1 MKLQRKLVIIL
12 SVLTTLAFSFGISNV
27 MQQNKYGE
35 FDRSEQ
41 QRQNVA
47 GTEVNIESDKT
58 YEEKE
63 LATNAS
69 KRTNASELYTSQELD
84 EAEPENKKEVN
95 NDEVENEE
103 TGVRTAFGAETTVT
117 KTYIM
122 QRESGST
129 VNGVTT
135 YYAIGALRSGRGYKA
150 DSISTITFKKGTD
163 APTGT
168 ESTWNVS
175 YDKSKMEVLA
185 FAVPSSTVSG
195 KYDLY
200 IGTTG
205 DQICLP
211 ASAVEFFA
219 YYTNLTEIK
228 GIELLDSSDVTDMRA
243 MFYGDTNLKSIDL
256 STFNTTKLTS
266 TWDMFNGC
274 TSITS
279 IDLSSFNTSNVQ
291 YFIWMFYNCKNLKI
305 LKINKNTFTTS
316 NVTNMSRMFY
326 NCSSL
331 AEIDVSNFD
340 TSKVTTMEAMFY
352 NCSSVLS
359 LDVSNFNTIN
369 STSMWA
375 MFYNCNKI
383 EKLDLNKFN
392 TSNVTNMAYM
402 FSSCSNLKHIV
413 LGSNFDTTKVTT
425 MKNMFASCTKLKT
438 IILNKSI
445 TSVSEAPKLLT
456 SSSDKIGLESLTEA
470 NLYVPNKTSE
480 KLYEQ
485 ATNYKTI
492 FASSYDTSND
502 IYRIQTLS
510 ENKLMKRE
518 NSTLINGE
526 KILYIYGAKLAGKTQ
541 YTADLVKTI
550 TLKNSATIPAD
561 AIDSWSVD
569 YAKGENKLWAWIVKN
584 ASDTSKYDLYIGGN
598 YQVLQAPEDLYNFFA
613 GYTNCTSINGL
624 NILDTTNVTDMSFMF
639 YNCKI
644 LEQLDLSNFKTSNVT
659 TMQAMFYD
667 ANKLTAIDV
676 SSFDTSKVK
685 IMSGMFSGYDGDMS
699 LTEIKGLEKF
709 NTTNVTTMKSMFQSC
724 ISLKALD
731 LSNFD
736 TSNVTDMSH
745 MFTQCK
751 SLTNL
756 NISKFNTSKVTNMR
770 YMFNECTNLV
780 TLNISN
786 FNTSNVSNMQ
796 AMFNKCNSLEEVD
809 VSGFNTSATTSMSSM
824 FAYCN
829 NLKNIDTSNFDTS
842 KVTTMRM
849 MFFGCHGV
857 TNLNVNS
864 FKTSNVTDM
873 YYLFGNCYALT
884 QIDISNFDT
893 TNVTTTMGMF
903 SNDKNLETIK
913 FGKKFDTSKVTEIS
927 YMFYNCAKLK
937 NLDTRVLNTLN
948 VKYMRAVFFGCSG
961 LQVVDLSNFDTTN
974 VIGMSKLIEGCTN
987 LKAVI
992 LNKTITSS
1000 DQALKLITGD
1010 DETKTYFEEY
1020 PNVILY
1026 VPDPE
1031 SEKLYEQAENYSTI
1045 FADSRDE
1052 NGNLYRIRP
1061 ILELAGD
1068 NPIKIVSGS
1077 TYDETKDAGVTI
1089 AGFDKAN
1096 AGNYTQYGYDYT
1108 VTGLPVDTS
1117 TAGTKQVIYT
1127 LTSTKNGTTTNGM
1140 TATRDVNVVGVPML
1154 MERESSDYIN
1164 GKGKVYYAIGAKRSG
1179 NTKYTADL
1187 ISTITFVN
1195 NTNIPTTAE
1204 GNWDVSYTSGDGDVI
1219 AWVIPN
1225 TTDSTKYDLYIGTND
1240 TTIQAPANSNNLF
1253 VKYKICTA
1261 INNLT
1266 ILDTSKVTDM
1276 NGMFWYCSRLTSLDV
1291 SNFDTSNVT
1300 NMGEMFYYC
1309 GKLTS
1314 LDVSNFNTSKV
1325 TYMGSM
1331 FFNCSNL
1338 TELNVSNFDT
1348 TNVTNMSWMFSN
1360 CSNLTSLDLSSFN
1373 TSKVTNMRY
1382 VFYNCSK
1389 LTSLDVSN
1397 FNTLNVT
1404 NMSSMFY
1411 NCSKLTSLDVSKFDT
1426 SKVTDMG
1433 SMFDSCSSLINLDV
1447 SNFNTTNVTDMGGMF
1462 DSCSSLINLDVSGFN
1477 TSKVTG
1483 MQNMFH
1489 DCSKLTSLDVSGFD
1503 TSKVKSM
1510 GFMFKNCNSLKS
1522 IDLRSFDT
1530 SNLDGETYSMTS
1542 AALGVDVNYMFW
1554 RCENLESIIIGD
1566 KFNRLDGYDMFKNC
1580 NKLKAIITTKT
1591 ITASSDA
1598 PTLSGT
1604 ENVTNSNGKI
1614 IAGPNGLINLPNAIL
1629 YVPDTA
1635 SEKLYEAATNYSTT
1649 FADSRDESGDLYRV
1663 RPILELVGDN
1673 SVKTKIN
1680 STYDET
1686 KDAGV
1691 TIAGF
1696 DKTNASNYTQYGYNY
1711 TTSGLPVDT
1720 TTKGTKQVTYT
1731 LTKTE
1736 NGTTTNGMTA
1746 TRDVKVVGVP
1756 MLMERESSDYINN
1769 RDVYYA
1775 IGAKRSGNKKYT
1787 ADLIST
1793 ITFVN
1798 NTNIPS
1804 TSEASWDVS
1813 YTSGDGD
1820 VIAWVIPNVEDSTK
1834 YDLYIG
1840 TNDTTIQAPANP
1852 NNLFVKYK
1860 ICTAI
1865 NNLTI
1870 LDTSKVT
1877 DMTWM
1882 FSNCSNLTSLD
1893 LSSFN
1898 TSKVTNM
1905 GSMFYSCSNLTSLDL
1920 SNFDTSK
1927 VTDMG
1932 GMFDRCSS
1940 LINLDVSNFDTSKVT
1955 DMAWMFYNC
1964 SKLTSLDLSSFNTSS
1979 VTYMDFMFYNCSKLT
1994 SLDLSNFNTSNVTN
2008 MSNMFYEC
2016 ESLTTLDVSKFNT
2029 SKVTNMHYMFRDC
2042 SELTN
2047 LDVSNF
2053 DTSKV
2058 TDMGGMFDRCSSL
2071 INLDVSKFDTSNVTN
2086 MSYMFDWC
2094 RKLTSLDVSNFDT
2107 SKVTNMSSMF
2117 YYCSKLTSLDVS
2129 NFNTSKVTDM
2139 SSMFDR
2145 CSNLTSLDV
2154 SKFDT
2159 TNVTNMESMFSLC
2172 SNLTSLDVNNFNTSN
2187 VTNMGCMFNYC
2198 GKLTNLNLSN
2208 FDTSNVTNMENM
2220 FSNCSKLSNLDV
2232 SKLNTSNVTN
2242 MRYMFTSCSNL
2253 TSLDVS
2259 NFNTSN
2265 VTNMYYMFKNCR
2277 SLTNLDVSKFDTS
2290 KVTNMGGMFDDCS
2303 SLINLDVS
2311 NFNTSNVTNMG
2322 GMFDGCSK
2330 LTSLD
2335 VSGFDTSKVKSMG
2348 FMFSDCTN
2356 LKNIDL
2362 RSFDTSSLDGKTY
2375 NTISTALGVDVN
2387 YMFYSCGN
2395 LESIII
2401 GDKFNR
2407 LDGYDMFKNCN
2418 KLKAIIT
2425 TKTIT
2430 VSSDA
2435 PTLSGTENVTN
2446 SNGKIIA
2453 GPNDLKNL
2461 PNAILYAPD
2470 TASEKLYEAATNY
2483 STTFADSRDE
2493 SGDLYRVRPILEL
2506 VGDNPVKAKINSTY
2520 DETVDAGV
2528 TIAGFDKANASNYTQ
2543 YGYNYTVTGLPVD
2556 TSVGGSTKQVI
2567 YTLVSTKDGTTTNGM
2582 SVTRNIEM
2590 IARPVLMTPSS
2601 GNIFGSSFSKETV
2614 TKFVILNDST
2624 NAPTNYVENGKWDVS
2639 APGYEGSVYAYL
2651 VLNADG
2657 ATHTLYVVADG
2668 TIEVTVGCD
2677 LFANYTNLTS
2687 IEGMEYLDTSK
2698 VTDMSWM
2705 FANSPKLTSIN
2716 ISMLDTS
2723 SATDMTAMFYKCEGV
2738 TSINLS
2744 GIDTSKVTNMSKS
2757 GNAHLGM
2764 FESCTSLTSID
2775 VSGFDTSSVTYMRSM
2790 FRNCQ
2795 KLVSLDLRNFDTSSS
2810 PAMDNFLLN
2819 DGALKTLVLGSK
2831 VTNIIGDSF
2840 INNCGNLE
2848 TIIVQSTTPIN
2859 FGDSNNYLNG
2869 KVILYVPNTSEMD
2882 YEANTK
2888 LATLFGTGRIKPILE
2903 LNGESDVTTGI
2914 GTTYVDAGAVVAGF
2928 DKASASEY
2936 MKYGYTL
2943 TSTSS
2948 VDTSKTGSYKVTYI
2962 LTYSVKGESTTRTE
2976 TVVRNVVVNKPVLEA
2991 PTSANIFGSSF
3002 KKDTV
3007 TKIVIA
3013 NSFDKAPSAYVENG
3027 RWDISATGYEG
3038 SVYAYLALNTDGTTH
3053 TLYIVAGGTIEVTNG
3068 CDLFSHYSNCT
3079 SIEGMENLNTSNV
3092 TDMSWMFSNSSSLTD
3107 IDISMLDTSKVTTME
3122 AMFYDC
3128 QAVKNINLNGIDT
3141 SKVKYMGK
3149 SRKDAKGMF
3158 EGCTSLTNI
3167 DTTQLNIDSV
3177 ISTSAMFKDCSS
3189 LTSIDFSG
3197 RNLNAVTDMNSMFSG
3212 CSNATTI
3219 NLAGTTT
3226 RDVTDLGDLFYG
3238 CSKLTDIDL
3247 SVFDTSNVINM
3258 KNMFRNCQQLIS
3270 LDLRSFDTSNSPAM
3284 DNFLLNDNALKIL
3297 ILGPKVTNIIG
3308 DSFINS
3314 CGALEAI
3321 IAQSTTSI
3329 NFGDSNNYFNG
3340 KVILYVPSASE
3351 ADYEADTKIASW
3363 LGANR
3368 IKPILQLVGE
3378 SNIAVGQGSTYVD
3391 AGATVAGFDKA
3402 NESYYTQYG
3411 YTLTSTS
3418 SVNTSKNGVY
3428 KVTYTLTYPV
3438 HGETTSRTETVT
3450 RMVVVN
3456 RPVLMAPTSA
3466 NIFGSDFKKD
3476 TVTKIIITDSFDN
3489 APASHIAN
3497 GYWDIS
3503 AAGYEGTVFACLTL
3517 NSDNATHTLYIIAAE
3532 TIEVTNGCDL
3542 FSNFPKLSSIEGMEN
3557 LNTSNVTD
3565 MSWMFSNSS
3574 SLTDIDISMLDTSKV
3589 TTMEAMF
3596 YECKAVKNINIKGI
3610 DTSKVKYMG
3619 KSRKYGRGMF
3629 EGCTSLVN
3637 VDISQLNMDSLVST
3651 SSMFKDCSSL
3661 TSIDF
3666 SGRNLNAVTDM
3677 NSMFSGC
3684 SNATTIN
3691 LTGTTTRD
3699 VTDLGDLFYN
3709 CSKLT
3714 DIDFSGFST
3723 SKVTTITSLVNGCA
3737 ALTKV
3742 DLSTFDTSNVINM
3755 SALLN
3760 NATILKEIIL
3770 GDSFTTGKVTD
3781 MSYMFNGCNT
3791 LESLDLSNF
3800 DTSNVTT
3807 MQNMFW
3813 KCNSV
3818 TQITFGPNFN
3828 TASVTNMDNMF
3839 RNCYALTTLDLSA
3852 FDTTNVTTMNNF
3864 LLSAKALK
3872 TVIFGEKFDKFLG
3885 SNIFNQNNSLEMIIA
3900 QNPTAITISGAN
3912 YMNDKAILYVPTAT
3926 AEKLYESADGYAT
3939 LFSSADDTADD
3950 IDRIRPILELIGDSV
3965 IEIDYNS
3972 EYVDAGATV
3981 LGFGSG
3987 DETEYKKY
3995 GYTLEVSGL
4004 PVDTSACGKH
4014 EVKYTLNYTRPGTT
4028 TTTKVD
4034 EAIRTINIESAD
4046 ISNMEITL
4054 AKDSYIYTGT
4064 EIEPQVTITD
4074 NGKTLE
4080 EGVDYVVNYTDNI
4093 DVGTATVTIIGI
4105 GNYVGI
4111 ITKNFE
4117 ITPAEITGYVTISGD
4132 PTYGGQLH
4140 IDFSNVVPA
4149 SADFTFEWFYNLA
4162 NSTEGGTRLNDNYG
4176 VPESNDI
4183 LTIDRDLVGKYI
4195 YTQVT
4200 VTADN
4205 YNTKVLTAIVGPVK
4219 ARNINELDVVLGQEV
4234 LVYDG
4239 NEKRPGVFIY
4249 DNYTGKELVFNTDY
4263 TLVYKD
4269 NVEVGTA
4276 TVIITGD
4283 GDYKGERSLTF
4294 LIVAL
4299 PTVKVENITPEW
4311 RSNDTILQITIV
4323 DSGAGIHKVTFTG
4336 GTHSGDDITLTNNV
4350 ATVTV
4355 DENGYYYFEVYDIYN
4370 NVVTGEALVNNI
4382 DKNAPIIENVAY
4394 DSDTFTT
4401 KVIVTVRANDMES
4414 GVYAYSISSSQSTP
4428 TTWKKLDLSEN
4439 LVSFDA
4445 EITTNGTWYLFVRD
4459 LVGNVTMYDKAIT
4472 IKNIDNAVPVIKLF
4486 DIAEDYTFT
4495 AEVFIQVKAEDDTG
4509 VTEILLSNQLLTTS
4523 QAESSA
4529 GWIPFT
4535 ETILYTLPN
4544 KDGEHTV
4551 YAWVRDS
4558 VGKISEMASDSTML
4572 LQKYVGNNGINST
4585 SFKFL
4590 VKDENYDFANK
4601 LTGANIKIAV
4611 KDDNGDVTYSTDYGM
4626 NITSITLPT
4635 VYGPQQEGT
4644 QIMSGEYYT
4653 ITVDNLRGKG
4663 TVCLIFDDSAIAD
4676 MAGNRLESTEIKT
4689 DVMVELNAPT
4699 ISLGA
4704 TEIQVSDAENNLVQ
4718 AIKINDKTVLLT
4730 GGKITYAKLES
4741 DYGITLKTGDRIEAY
4756 DKCGNTSAVEVQ

>member
-12 SVLTTLAFSFGISNV
+12 SVLTTLVFSFGISNV

-256 STFNTTKLTS
+256 SAFNTTKLTS

-1225 TTDSTKYDLYIGTND
+1225 TTDSTKYDLYIGTD
-1240 TTIQAPANSNNLF
+1240 SETVQAPGNSYNLF
-1253 VKYKICTA
+1253 GDYKECTE

-1266 ILDTSKVTDM
+1266 MLDTSKVTDM
-1276 NGMFWYCSRLTSLDV
+1276 YMMFSNCSNLTSLDV
-1291 SNFDTSNVT
+1291 S
-1300 NMGEMFYYC
+1300 
-1309 GKLTS
+1309 K
-1314 LDVSNFNTSKV
+1314 FNTSKV
-1325 TYMGSM
+1325 TDMGGMFNSCSSLINLDVSKFDTSKVTDMGSM
-1331 FFNCSNL
+1331 FYNCSNL

-1462 DSCSSLINLDVSGFN
+1462 DSCSSLINLDVSKFDTSKVTDMGGMFDSCSSLINLDVSGFN

-1530 SNLDGETYSMTS
+1530 SSLDGKTYSSSST
-1542 AALGVDVNYMFW
+1542 ALGVDVNYMFDS
-1554 RCENLESIIIGD
+1554 CGNLESIIIGD
-1566 KFNRLDGYDMFKNC
+1566 KFNRLDGYDMFDGC

-1673 SVKTKIN
+1673 PVKAKIN

-1686 KDAGV
+1686 VDAGV

-1696 DKTNASNYTQYGYNY
+1696 DKANAGNYTQYGYDY
-1711 TTSGLPVDT
+1711 TVTGLPVDT
-1720 TTKGTKQVTYT
+1720 STAGTKQVTYT
-1731 LTKTE
+1731 LTSTKD
-1736 NGTTTNGMTA
+1736 GTTTNGMSV
-1746 TRDVKVVGVP
+1746 TRDVKVVDIP
-1756 MLMERESSDYINN
+1756 KL
-1769 RDVYYA
+1769 
-1775 IGAKRSGNKKYT
+1775 IGFEETKYVSETENVQYVFGSKRAGKTQYT
-1787 ADLIST
+1787 SDLIKT

-1798 NTNIPS
+1798 NQNIP
-1804 TSEASWDVS
+1804 ANAVDSWDAS
-1813 YTSGDGD
+1813 YVSGDNE
-1820 VIAWVIPNVEDSTK
+1820 VLAWLITNSEDSTK
-1834 YDLYIG
+1834 YDLYLGIE
-1840 TNDTTIQAPANP
+1840 DEIIQAPENSQYLFGYY
-1852 NNLFVKYK
+1852 NN
-1860 ICTAI
+1860 CTAI
-1865 NNLTI
+1865 NNLT
-1870 LDTSKVT
+1870 LLKTLNTTS
-1877 DMTWM
+1877 MQGM
-1882 FSNCSNLTSLD
+1882 FLNCSNL
-1893 LSSFN
+1893 
-1898 TSKVTNM
+1898 VE
-1905 GSMFYSCSNLTSLDL
+1905 
-1920 SNFDTSK
+1920 
-1927 VTDMG
+1927 
-1932 GMFDRCSS
+1932 
-1940 LINLDVSNFDTSKVT
+1940 LDVSNFDTSNVSTMKDMFASCKALASLNLSKFVTIKVT
-1955 DMAWMFYNC
+1955 DMKDMFQSCN
-1964 SKLTSLDLSSFNTSS
+1964 KLTSL
-1979 VTYMDFMFYNCSKLT
+1979 
-1994 SLDLSNFNTSNVTN
+1994 
-2008 MSNMFYEC
+2008 
-2016 ESLTTLDVSKFNT
+2016 
-2029 SKVTNMHYMFRDC
+2029 
-2042 SELTN
+2042 ELVN
-2047 LDVSNF
+2047 
-2053 DTSKV
+2053 
-2058 TDMGGMFDRCSSL
+2058 
-2071 INLDVSKFDTSNVTN
+2071 FDTSNVTD
-2086 MSYMFDWC
+2086 MAYMFDNC
-2094 RKLTSLDVSNFDT
+2094 NQLAELDI
-2107 SKVTNMSSMF
+2107 
-2117 YYCSKLTSLDVS
+2117 
-2129 NFNTSKVTDM
+2129 
-2139 SSMFDR
+2139 
-2145 CSNLTSLDV
+2145 
-2154 SKFDT
+2154 
-2159 TNVTNMESMFSLC
+2159 
-2172 SNLTSLDVNNFNTSN
+2172 
-2187 VTNMGCMFNYC
+2187 G
-2198 GKLTNLNLSN
+2198 N
-2208 FDTSNVTNMENM
+2208 FDTSNVTNMNGM
-2220 FSNCSKLSNLDV
+2220 FSNCSNLTKLDLTNFNTSKVTTMWYMFNNCVKLTMLDV
-2232 SKLNTSNVTN
+2232 SS
-2242 MRYMFTSCSNL
+2242 
-2253 TSLDVS
+2253 
-2259 NFNTSN
+2259 FNTSN
-2265 VTNMYYMFKNCR
+2265 VTGMRSMFCNDR
-2277 SLTNLDVSKFDTS
+2277 GLIELDVNNFNTS
-2290 KVTNMGGMFDDCS
+2290 KVTTMYNMFS
-2303 SLINLDVS
+2303 
-2311 NFNTSNVTNMG
+2311 
-2322 GMFDGCSK
+2322 GCSK
-2330 LTSLD
+2330 LTSLNLEN
-2335 VSGFDTSKVKSMG
+2335 FDT
-2348 FMFSDCTN
+2348 
-2356 LKNIDL
+2356 
-2362 RSFDTSSLDGKTY
+2362 
-2375 NTISTALGVDVN
+2375 VN
-2387 YMFYSCGN
+2387 VTDASYMFAYCYKIKSVN
-2395 LESIII
+2395 L
-2401 GDKFNR
+2401 GGFNTSN
-2407 LDGYDMFKNCN
+2407 LTSMNGIFIDCSE
-2418 KLKAIIT
+2418 LKAIILNN
-2425 TKTIT
+2425 KIT
-2430 VSSDA
+2430 SSDQA
-2435 PTLSGTENVTN
+2435 MKLLNN
-2446 SNGKIIA
+2446 SNNITG
-2453 GPNDLKNL
+2453 LSNL
-2461 PNAILYAPD
+2461 PDAILYVPD
-2470 TASEKLYEAATNY
+2470 FESEKLYEQAENY
-2483 STTFADSRDE
+2483 STIFADSRDE

-2528 TIAGFDKANASNYTQ
+2528 TIAGFDKANAGNYTQ
-2543 YGYNYTVTGLPVD
+2543 YGYDYTVTGLPVD
-2556 TSVGGSTKQVI
+2556 TSTAGTKQVT
-2567 YTLVSTKDGTTTNGM
+2567 YTLTSTKDGTTTNGM
-2582 SVTRNIEM
+2582 SVTRDVE
-2590 IARPVLMTPSS
+2590 IATRPVLMTPSS

-2677 LFANYTNLTS
+2677 LFANYINLTS
-2687 IEGMEYLDTSK
+2687 IDGMEYLDTSK

-2848 TIIVQSTTPIN
+2848 TIIAQSTTPIN

-2948 VDTSKTGSYKVTYI
+2948 VDTSKTGNYKVTYI

-3027 RWDISATGYEG
+3027 KWDISAAGYEG
-3038 SVYAYLALNTDGTTH
+3038 SVYAYLSLNADGTTH
-3053 TLYIVAGGTIEVTNG
+3053 TLYIVAGGTIEVTSG

-3092 TDMSWMFSNSSSLTD
+3092 TDMSWMFAGSSKLTQ
-3107 IDISMLDTSKVTTME
+3107 IDISMLDTSNVTTME
-3122 AMFYDC
+3122 AMFASCTD
-3128 QAVKNINLNGIDT
+3128 VTNINLKGIDT

-3219 NLAGTTT
+3219 NLTGTTT

-3247 SVFDTSNVINM
+3247 SVFDTSNVTNM

-3864 LLSAKALK
+3864 LLAAKTLK

-3995 GYTLEVSGL
+3995 GYTSEVSGL
-4004 PVDTSACGKH
+4004 PVDTSVCGKH

-4064 EIEPQVTITD
+4064 EIEPQITVAN

-4105 GNYVGI
+4105 GNYVGV

-4149 SADFTFEWFYNLA
+4149 SAEFTFEWFYNLA

-4219 ARNINELDVVLGQEV
+4219 ARNINELDAVLGQEV

-4311 RSNDTILQITIV
+4311 RANDTILQITIV

-4611 KDDNGDVTYSTDYGM
+4611 KDDNRDVTYSTDYGM

-4741 DYGITLKTGDRIEAY
+4741 DYGITLKTGDRIESY